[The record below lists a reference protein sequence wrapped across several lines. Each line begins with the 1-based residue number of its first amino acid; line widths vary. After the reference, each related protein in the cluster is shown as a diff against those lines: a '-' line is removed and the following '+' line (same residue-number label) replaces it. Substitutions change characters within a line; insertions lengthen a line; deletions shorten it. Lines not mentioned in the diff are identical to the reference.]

1 MVPPRK
7 SSAASSVSTSKGG
20 EEAKALQ
27 RARYLPN
34 SRTAT
39 DGETL
44 KRSFL
49 DHLQFQQGKD
59 EHSATS
65 LDRYFAVAYAVRD
78 RLMRHWIQTQQAYYR
93 NDAKRVYYLSLEFL
107 MGRALENNLLNLGL
121 FDPMRAALKDLGLD
135 LADLLAQEPDA
146 GLGNGGLG
154 RLAACFLDS
163 LATLQYPA
171 YGYGI
176 RYEFGIFDQEIR
188 NGYQIERPEEWLRF
202 GNAWEIPR
210 PEYVVPVGFYG
221 RTEHSYDSTGRLRV
235 SWVDARHVLGM
246 PYDVPI
252 AGFRNGTVNTLRLW
266 RARASEELDLADFN
280 AGDYLAAV
288 QDKNLSENISK
299 VLYPNDLTV
308 MGKELRL
315 QQQYFFVACSIHDIV
330 ARHLKIHEGFDD
342 FADKV
347 AMQLNDTHPAIAIAE
362 LMRVLVDENG
372 LEWDRAWE
380 ICQATFGYTN
390 HTLMPE
396 ALEKWSVDLFGRVLP
411 RHLEIVYEVNRRFL
425 EEVRGANKVDESAVS
440 RMSIIEEGPVKQVRM
455 ANLAVVG
462 SRSVNGVAAL
472 HTELLKRELFKE
484 FHALWPDKFNNKTN
498 GVTPRR
504 WLLQANPG
512 LSSAITE
519 VIGPEWITD
528 ATRLVALE
536 PLAEDSGFRKLF
548 RDVKRDNKA
557 RLAEIVK
564 AENGITLDL
573 DSIFDVQVKRI
584 HEYKRQLLAILRV
597 ASEYLRMKED
607 RSYRPHPRSY
617 LFGGKAAPGYAMA
630 KAIIKLTSSVAE
642 VVNRDVDLEGRI
654 TVAFLKNYRVS
665 LAERIFPAAE
675 LSEQISTAG
684 KEASGTGNMK
694 FALNGALTIGTLDG
708 ANVEIREEVGAE
720 NFFLFGLT
728 VEQVQAMKKRGYDP
742 WEWYRNDR
750 RLKRVLD
757 ALLGGTFSPGEP
769 GLFRPIVESLLNGG
783 DPYLV
788 LADFAAYLACQ
799 DEVDRAY
806 ADRERWTRMA
816 ILNVARSGKFSSDRT
831 IRQYAEEIW
840 KVVPVPND

>member
-7 SSAASSVSTSKGG
+7 TGAATRG

-27 RARYLPN
+27 RARHLPN
-34 SRTAT
+34 ARTAT
-39 DGETL
+39 DVETL

-49 DHLQFQQGKD
+49 DHLQFAQGKD
-59 EHSATS
+59 EHTATA

-78 RLMRHWIQTQQAYYR
+78 RMMRHWIQTQQAYYR

-121 FDPMRAALKDLGLD
+121 YDPVRSALKDLGLD
-135 LADLLAQEPDA
+135 LGDLLGHEPDA

-210 PEYVVPVGFYG
+210 PEYVVPVAFYG
-221 RTEHSYDSTGRLRV
+221 RTEHAADSTGRLRV

-252 AGFRNGTVNTLRLW
+252 AGYRNGTVNTLRLW
-266 RARASEELDLADFN
+266 RARASQELDLADFN
-280 AGDYLAAV
+280 AGDYLSAV
-288 QDKNLSENISK
+288 EDKDLSESISK

-330 ARHLKIHEGFDD
+330 SRHLKVHDD
-342 FADKV
+342 FEDFPDKV
-347 AMQLNDTHPAIAIAE
+347 AIQLNDTHPAIAIAE
-362 LMRVLVDENG
+362 LMRVLVDEHG
-372 LEWDRAWE
+372 IEWDRAWE
-380 ICQATFGYTN
+380 LCRATFGYTN
-390 HTLMPE
+390 HTLLPE

-411 RHLEIVYEVNRRFL
+411 RHLEIVYEVNGRFI
-425 EEVRGANKVDESAVS
+425 EEVRGAGKADEAAIA
-440 RMSIIEEGPVKQVRM
+440 RMSLVEEGPVKQIRM

-472 HTELLKRELFKE
+472 HTELLKRELFHD
-484 FHALWPDKFNNKTN
+484 FNALWPEKFNNKTN

-504 WLLQANPG
+504 WLLQANPA

-528 ATRLVALE
+528 ATRLRALE
-536 PLAEDSGFRKLF
+536 PLAGDSGFRRLF
-548 RDVKRDNKA
+548 RDVKRENKA

-564 AENGITLDL
+564 ADDGITLDL
-573 DSIFDVQVKRI
+573 DSIFDVQVKRM
-584 HEYKRQLLAILRV
+584 HEYKRQLLAVLRV
-597 ASEYLRMKED
+597 AAEYLRMKED
-607 RSYRPHPRSY
+607 RSYRPYPRSY
-617 LFGGKAAPGYAMA
+617 LFGGKAAPGYAAA
-630 KAIIKLTSSVAE
+630 KMIIKLVNSVAD
-642 VVNRDVDLEGRI
+642 VVNHDVDVQGRI
-654 TVAFLKNYRVS
+654 TVAFLRNYRVS

-675 LSEQISTAG
+675 VSEQISTAG

-694 FALNGALTIGTLDG
+694 FALNGALTVGTLDG
-708 ANVEIREEVGAE
+708 ANVEIREAVGPE

-728 VEQVQAMKKRGYDP
+728 VDQVHALKKRGYDP

-750 RLKRVLD
+750 RLKAVLD
-757 ALLGGTFSPGEP
+757 ALSGGVFSPGEP
-769 GLFRPIVESLLNGG
+769 GLFRPVVDSLLNGG
-783 DPYLV
+783 DTYFV

-799 DEVDRAY
+799 EEVDRAY
-806 ADRERWTRMA
+806 ADKERWTRMA
-816 ILNVARSGKFSSDRT
+816 ILNVARTGKFSSDRT
-831 IRQYAEEIW
+831 IREYAEEIW
-840 KVVPVPND
+840 RVVPVAND